1 MRRLFDLVAASLGL
15 LVLSPLFIVAAI
27 AVALTSPGP
36 VLHRARRAGWKGRE
50 FAMLKFRS
58 MRSDASGPAITAKGD
73 VRVTPVGRLLRRT
86 KLDEL
91 PQLINVIRGEM
102 ALVGPRPEDPRYV
115 ALYDAEQRRILDIR
129 PGITSAASIA
139 YRDEE
144 NLLSGDEW
152 ERIYRERI
160 MPEKLRLDL
169 EYERSRTFGS
179 DLGLIAR
186 TLLRR
191 E

>member
-1 MRRLFDLVAASLGL
+1 MRRLFDLVAASIGL
-15 LVLSPLFIVAAI
+15 LLLAPLFAI
-27 AVALTSPGP
+27 ITVAVALTSRGP
-36 VLHRARRAGWKGRE
+36 VFYRARRVGWRGRE

-58 MRSDASGPAITAKGD
+58 MRASASGPAITTKGD
-73 VRVTPVGRLLRRT
+73 PRVTAIGRVLRRT

-91 PQLINVIRGEM
+91 PQLINVVRGEM

-129 PGITSAASIA
+129 PGITSAASFA
-139 YRDEE
+139 FRDEE
-144 NLLSGDEW
+144 NLLGGDEW

-169 EYERSRTFGS
+169 EYERSRTFWR
-179 DLGLIAR
+179 DLHLIAR
-186 TLLRR
+186 TMLRR
-191 E
+191 